1 MTQCSLFCWTAL
13 LSLVLSTNAIAYG
26 NQVTDPKPD
35 LNRNAALK
43 YWRGFAN
50 LPKLE
55 KEEQDKIAREATT
68 MVLTPRIKAV
78 VTLSESSLHEL
89 YNGAAVPTCAW
100 GLTREDGFSII
111 IPEASAARLLHGLAC
126 LRARLRFE
134 EGDNAG
140 ALDDVFAG
148 MTLARHIG
156 QDGTI
161 VSVLVGFAL
170 ESMSTDVLAA
180 YLPKL
185 DRTSL
190 QTLPGR
196 FGKLPAG
203 GTVAGGLLVEENV
216 FLVGFQNKIR
226 EFKDRDKLV
235 EYLGLALSEEPGES
249 KKVQI
254 ARGKAYLEECGGT
267 AESLVALAEE
277 GRPYYESLAKKTTM
291 PPSEFSKLMDG
302 EMKRIKKN
310 PVARVV
316 FPALARCQQ
325 LEARLLSRRA
335 MLAAAIA
342 IQVRGRESLDAHPDP
357 YGNGPF
363 AYQAFEAGYIL
374 QSKLQHQDKPIAL
387 TVGKRD

>member
-1 MTQCSLFCWTAL
+1 M
-13 LSLVLSTNAIAYG
+13 LSLAFSTNAWADG
-26 NQVTDPKPD
+26 NQAADPGPD

-68 MVLTPRIKAV
+68 MVLTPRMKAV
-78 VTLSESSLHEL
+78 VTLAESSLHEL
-89 YNGAAVPTCAW
+89 YNGAAVPACAW

-126 LRARLRFE
+126 LRARFRFE

-156 QDGTI
+156 QDGTM

-170 ESMSTDVLAA
+170 ENMSTDVLAA
-180 YLPKL
+180 NLPKL
-185 DRTSL
+185 DKASL
-190 QTLPGR
+190 QSLPAR
-196 FGKLPAG
+196 LGKLPAG
-203 GTVAGGLLVEENV
+203 GTVANGLLVEENV
-216 FLVGFQNKIR
+216 FLGGFQNKVR

-235 EYLGLALSEEPGES
+235 EYLGQAMSLDSGES
-249 KKVQI
+249 RKEQI
-254 ARGKAYLEECGGT
+254 AKGKAYLEECGGS
-267 AESLVALAEE
+267 AEGLIKLADE
-277 GRPYYESLAKKTTM
+277 GRPYYESLAKKTSM
-291 PPSEFSKLMDG
+291 PPGEFAKLMDT
-302 EMKRIKKN
+302 EMKRIEKN
-310 PVARVV
+310 PVARMV
-316 FPALARCQQ
+316 FPALTKCQQ

-335 MLAAAIA
+335 MLDAAIA
-342 IQVRGRESLDAHPDP
+342 IQVGGRDALNGHPDP

-363 AYQAFEAGYIL
+363 AYLAFEGGYTL
-374 QSKLQHQDKPIAL
+374 QSKLQLQDKPISL
-387 TVGKRD
+387 TVGKRQ